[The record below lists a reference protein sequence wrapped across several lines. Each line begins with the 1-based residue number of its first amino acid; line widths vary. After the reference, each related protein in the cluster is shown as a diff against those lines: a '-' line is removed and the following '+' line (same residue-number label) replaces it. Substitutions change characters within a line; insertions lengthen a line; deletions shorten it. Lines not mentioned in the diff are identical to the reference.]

1 MHSRP
6 KITFFHA
13 PKGKWVPAQPSWNP
27 IMITILI
34 DIASE
39 HEKLIRW
46 HLGSERR
53 RPLWYRRSRPSQSI
67 SKVEKTGK
75 VFIGKWGN
83 GRKWQPT
90 VFLKRQKPTVK
101 FQEVEVVGQNRGSS
115 SHLGQHQN
123 NQAIG
128 WGLCYGNFCFR
139 DNARWIFLSS
149 HNHNWETLRDNSLN
163 NRNLVLCDVDE
174 WELGRN

>member
-1 MHSRP
+1 MEYLNFYSGFTKLSRLSRIFSDCPETFKAIWKQFMLSFGSHETAYKLVRWAKSTRCSDLRDNPFVEVPFVTYRLPTTMHTRP

-13 PKGKWVPAQPSWNP
+13 PKGKWVSAQPSWNP

-53 RPLWYRRSRPSQSI
+53 RPLWYRRSRPTQSI

-75 VFIGKWGN
+75 VFIGK
-83 GRKWQPT
+83 RWQPT
-90 VFLKRQKPTVK
+90 VFLINGKNQLLRFKR
-101 FQEVEVVGQNRGSS
+101 
-115 SHLGQHQN
+115 
-123 NQAIG
+123 
-128 WGLCYGNFCFR
+128 
-139 DNARWIFLSS
+139 
-149 HNHNWETLRDNSLN
+149 
-163 NRNLVLCDVDE
+163 
-174 WELGRN
+174 